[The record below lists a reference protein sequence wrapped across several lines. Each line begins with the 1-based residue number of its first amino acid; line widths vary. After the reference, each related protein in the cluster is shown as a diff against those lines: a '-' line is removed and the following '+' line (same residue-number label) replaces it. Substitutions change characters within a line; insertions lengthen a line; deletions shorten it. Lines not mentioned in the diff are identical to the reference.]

1 MLKKQ
6 ISLLLSLLII
16 ATAVGCSK
24 KEENKSVAANQEQ
37 QVTDQNKTDEVK
49 DKEQLEEGKE
59 KSEKPQDSSQNPSKP
74 TDKNQSNKKTETTT
88 KPKNN
93 GSTKSQST
101 NTTKPQTPEAIKPN
115 KPTPKPEK
123 PAEVNV
129 AVKDIGEK
137 IMSQVQFAKML
148 SVSGERVKES
158 YPFDEG
164 MVSEY
169 VVYQA
174 MINVRS
180 DELAIFK
187 LKDKSNMANIEK
199 AINTRLGQLDK
210 IWGSYLP
217 DQHEKVKN
225 HIIVKKGNY
234 IMFAISDNQQK
245 VEEVFNSILK

>member
-16 ATAVGCSK
+16 ATVVGCSK
-24 KEENKSVAANQEQ
+24 KDENKSVAANQEQ

-49 DKEQLEEGKE
+49 DKEQLEGSKEKE

-93 GSTKSQST
+93 GSTQNT
-101 NTTKPQTPEAIKPN
+101 NNTKPQNPAPVKPN

-137 IMSQVQFAKML
+137 IMSQVGFAKML

-187 LKDKSNMANIEK
+187 LKDKSNMPNIEK
-199 AINTRLGQLDK
+199 AINTRLEQLER

-225 HIIVKKGNY
+225 HIIIKKGNY